1 MARPRKKTN
10 AAVNSAA
17 KTTAAKTAEVKP
29 AAKAAETKAAEVKP
43 AVKEAVKKAE
53 ETVEAVAKTTETAA
67 KKTAEAVETKAEEVK
82 TAVKKAVKK
91 APAKKEKEPAKTTV
105 TLQFGDNGE
114 ADLGSLED
122 KIKAQFVA
130 EGHRAG
136 CIRNLDIYVKPEDG
150 KAYYVVNNGKFTG
163 NVNLF

>member
-10 AAVNSAA
+10 V
-17 KTTAAKTAEVKP
+17 V
-29 AAKAAETKAAEVKP
+29 TKAAVKAEEVKP
-43 AVKEAVKKAE
+43 AVTEAVKKVE
-53 ETVEAVAKTTETAA
+53 ETAEAVAE
-67 KKTAEAVETKAEEVK
+67 KTAEAVETKAEEVK
-82 TAVKKAVKK
+82 TAVKKAAKK

-114 ADLGSLED
+114 VNLSALEE
-122 KIKAQFVA
+122 KVKAQFVA

-150 KAYYVVNNGKFTG
+150 KAYYVINDGKFKG
-163 NVNLF
+163 DVYLF

>member
-17 KTTAAKTAEVKP
+17 KTTAAKTSEVKP
-29 AAKAAETKAAEVKP
+29 AAKAAEAKAAEVKP
-43 AVKEAVKKAE
+43 AVKEAVKKA
-53 ETVEAVAKTTETAA
+53 V
-67 KKTAEAVETKAEEVK
+67 KKT
-82 TAVKKAVKK
+82 
-91 APAKKEKEPAKTTV
+91 PAKKEKEPAKTTV

-122 KIKAQFVA
+122 KIKAQFVS

-150 KAYYVVNNGKFTG
+150 KAYYVINNGKFTG

>member
-1 MARPRKKTN
+1 MARPRKRTN
-10 AAVNSAA
+10 TAV
-17 KTTAAKTAEVKP
+17 
-29 AAKAAETKAAEVKP
+29 KAAANVTAGKAAEVVK
-43 AVKEAVKKAE
+43 AVE
-53 ETVEAVAKTTETAA
+53 ETAEAA
-67 KKTAEAVETKAEEVK
+67 AEAVETKAEKAATTVKK
-82 TAVKKAVKK
+82 TAKK

>member
-10 AAVNSAA
+10 
-17 KTTAAKTAEVKP
+17 TAAKTA
-29 AAKAAETKAAEVKP
+29 AKAAEVVP
-43 AVKEAVKKAE
+43 AVQEAVK
-53 ETVEAVAKTTETAA
+53 TVEE
-67 KKTAEAVETKAEEVK
+67 TAEAVETKAEEVK
-82 TAVKKAVKK
+82 TAVKKAIKK

>member
-10 AAVNSAA
+10 V
-17 KTTAAKTAEVKP
+17 V
-29 AAKAAETKAAEVKP
+29 TKAAVKAEEVKP
-43 AVKEAVKKAE
+43 AVTEAVKKAE
-53 ETVEAVAKTTETAA
+53 ETAEAVAE
-67 KKTAEAVETKAEEVK
+67 KTAEAVETKAEEVK

-114 ADLGSLED
+114 VNLSALEE
-122 KIKAQFVA
+122 KVKAQFVA

-150 KAYYVVNNGKFTG
+150 KAYYVINDGKFKG
-163 NVNLF
+163 DVYLF

>member
-10 AAVNSAA
+10 V
-17 KTTAAKTAEVKP
+17 V
-29 AAKAAETKAAEVKP
+29 TKAAVKAEEVKP
-43 AVKEAVKKAE
+43 AVTEAVKKAE
-53 ETVEAVAKTTETAA
+53 ETAEAVAE
-67 KKTAEAVETKAEEVK
+67 KTAEAVETKAEEVK
-82 TAVKKAVKK
+82 TAVKKAAKK

-114 ADLGSLED
+114 VNLSALEE
-122 KIKAQFVA
+122 KVKAQFVA

-150 KAYYVVNNGKFTG
+150 KAYYVINDGKFKG
-163 NVNLF
+163 DVYLF